1 MYRSSAPRPNFL
13 PRGSL
18 EFSPRVLSAEI
29 AGALL
34 LIPDILTPVCR
45 RLCHADDVDA
55 AHYWMTGNGFF
66 FTKAGTELPILWL
79 ALLGIQAVGGGTAPS
94 QRSGH
99 LICVAR

>member
-1 MYRSSAPRPNFL
+1 MPMML
-13 PRGSL
+13 G
-18 EFSPRVLSAEI
+18 
-29 AGALL
+29 
-34 LIPDILTPVCR
+34 
-45 RLCHADDVDA
+45 A
-55 AHYWMTGNGFF
+55 AHFWMTGNGFF